1 MNLRQ
6 NYTKKNTDAEETQ
19 FVPVDD
25 VISSKKST
33 DKYDTHEINRKEIY
47 NQEKIIQNNINYNSN
62 KRQYNTT
69 SNPNNENTAYQYPN
83 YESSSNSINQNDY
96 EEPIYRTPPSIGTH
110 SGTSPYQRPV
120 SSQNSETNCY
130 QNQNYDRLQRNNTPQ
145 SQYIQKPHS
154 NSQYN
159 NNSYSQSDIY
169 NNYPSQ
175 RQHSPQRQTSQNQ
188 NHQRQIS
195 PPSQQRPDYQRRN
208 PQQSQRQTYNN
219 EREYNSD
226 MPSTRSKPQ
235 HQTSSSYE
243 KRQPKNRQPE
253 PKRTPQ
259 KQKSYY
265 TKKAKR
271 QRNINFGSVI
281 RFILK
286 LIIIL
291 FVLYSVI
298 ALIGIFT
305 MDKQKTGERNRTDDA
320 MSASY
325 VDNILIIGTD
335 SRDLTEDSGRSD
347 SMILLSLNSNTN
359 EIYMTSFLRDVYV
372 DINNYGSGK
381 LNAAYSYGGAELLM
395 DTIESNY
402 NIKIDDYVTVSF
414 AACANIIDAV
424 GGVELELSDDE
435 ADAVNEILISEV
447 NELMGDGR
455 EDDLL
460 SEGGTQKLNGKQ
472 ALSYSRIRYV
482 GNADFERTSR
492 QRVVM
497 SQVMKKASK
506 NPVSLCRILFSAL
519 PEMSTN
525 MSIFKLYGYS
535 FRAPIALLFD
545 DIIQQRI
552 PADDTFHSDTRDGED
567 VLITTFEENQLIL
580 KNTIFKKN

>member
-1 MNLRQ
+1 
-6 NYTKKNTDAEETQ
+6 
-19 FVPVDD
+19 
-25 VISSKKST
+25 
-33 DKYDTHEINRKEIY
+33 
-47 NQEKIIQNNINYNSN
+47 
-62 KRQYNTT
+62 
-69 SNPNNENTAYQYPN
+69 
-83 YESSSNSINQNDY
+83 
-96 EEPIYRTPPSIGTH
+96 
-110 SGTSPYQRPV
+110 
-120 SSQNSETNCY
+120 
-130 QNQNYDRLQRNNTPQ
+130 
-145 SQYIQKPHS
+145 
-154 NSQYN
+154 
-159 NNSYSQSDIY
+159 NSYPYSQPDIY
-169 NNYPSQ
+169 NHPSQ
-175 RQHSPQRQTSQNQ
+175 RQNNPQRQASQNQ
-188 NHQRQIS
+188 NHQRQV
-195 PPSQQRPDYQRRN
+195 PPHPQQNPNYQRN
-208 PQQSQRQTYNN
+208 PQQSQRKIYNN

-226 MPSTRSKPQ
+226 MSSIRSKPQ
-235 HQTSSSYE
+235 HQNSSSYE
-243 KRQPKNRQPE
+243 KRQPKNKQSE
-253 PKRTPQ
+253 SKRSTS
-259 KQKSYY
+259 KRKSSY

-271 QRNINFGSVI
+271 QRTMNFGSVI

-286 LIIIL
+286 LIIVL
-291 FVLYSVI
+291 FVLYSTI

-305 MDKQKTGERNRTDDA
+305 MDKQKTGERNRTDNA

-381 LNAAYSYGGAELLM
+381 LNSAYSYGGAELLM

-492 QRVVM
+492 QRIVM

-525 MSIFKLYGYS
+525 MSVFKLYGYS
-535 FRAPIALLFD
+535 FRAPVALLFD
-545 DIIQQRI
+545 DIVQQRI
-552 PADDTFHSDTRDGED
+552 PADDTFHGDTRDGED

>member
-25 VISSKKST
+25 VISPKKST
-33 DKYDTHEINRKEIY
+33 DKYDTHEINKNEIY
-47 NQEKIIQNNINYNSN
+47 NQAKRVQNNIKSNSN
-62 KRQYNTT
+62 QKQYNTT
-69 SNPNNENTAYQYPN
+69 PNPNNDRIMYQYPN
-83 YESSSNSINQNDY
+83 YETSANSINQDDY
-96 EEPIYRTPPSIGTH
+96 EETIYRTPPSIVTH
-110 SGTSPYQRPV
+110 SGTIPYKRPV
-120 SSQNSETNCY
+120 SSQNSEANFY
-130 QNQNYDRLQRNNTPQ
+130 QNYERLQRNNTSQ
-145 SQYIQKPHS
+145 SQYTHQPHS

-159 NNSYSQSDIY
+159 NNSYPYSQPDIY
-169 NNYPSQ
+169 NHPSQ
-175 RQHSPQRQTSQNQ
+175 RQNNPQRQASQNQ
-188 NHQRQIS
+188 NHQRQV
-195 PPSQQRPDYQRRN
+195 PPHPQQNPNYQRN
-208 PQQSQRQTYNN
+208 PQQSQRKIYNN

-226 MPSTRSKPQ
+226 MSSIRSKPQ
-235 HQTSSSYE
+235 HQNSSSYE
-243 KRQPKNRQPE
+243 KRQPKNKQSE
-253 PKRTPQ
+253 SKRSTS
-259 KQKSYY
+259 KRKSSY

-271 QRNINFGSVI
+271 QRTMNFGSVI

-286 LIIIL
+286 LIIVL
-291 FVLYSVI
+291 FVLYSAI

-305 MDKQKTGERNRTDDA
+305 MDKQKTGERNRTDNA

-381 LNAAYSYGGAELLM
+381 LNSAYSYGGAELLM

-492 QRVVM
+492 QRIVM

-525 MSIFKLYGYS
+525 MSVFKLYGYS
-535 FRAPIALLFD
+535 FRAPVALLFD
-545 DIIQQRI
+545 DIVQQRI
-552 PADDTFHSDTRDGED
+552 PADDTFHGDTRDGED